1 MLLTFSTD
9 RNLQK
14 LILSFK
20 NQFLIK
26 RNKLIEDNR

>member
-1 MLLTFSTD
+1 MLLTFSSD
-9 RNLQK
+9 INLQK
-14 LILSFK
+14 LILSFT